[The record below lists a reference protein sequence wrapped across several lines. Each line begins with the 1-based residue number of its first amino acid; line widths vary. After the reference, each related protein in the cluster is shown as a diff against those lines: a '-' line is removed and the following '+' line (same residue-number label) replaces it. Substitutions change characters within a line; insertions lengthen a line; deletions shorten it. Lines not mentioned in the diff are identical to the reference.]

1 MPSSTFAPPPA
12 QLDLPGL
19 EKAILDL
26 WRVRDVEG
34 RSLRTTTRPDGSPRP
49 AFVFYDGPPFA
60 TGLPHYGHLLAGTI
74 KDIIPRFWCMRG
86 YQVERR
92 FGWDCHGLPIESL
105 VESELGLHGKADI
118 EGYGVPR
125 FNAACRAGVLRF
137 TAEWER
143 VVQRM
148 GRWVD
153 FRNDY
158 KTMDFS
164 FMESVWW
171 VFGQLW
177 DRGLIYEGYRVS
189 PVSPALGT
197 PLSNFEVAQGP
208 QERDPVTRKEG
219 HKRRQDPSLTVRF
232 QLEDEDAALWAWT
245 TTPWTLPSN
254 LALAVHP
261 EVVYV
266 KIRVVETGE
275 IAYLE
280 PGRLAD
286 YQSRGRIG
294 QAEELARVPGSALV
308 GRPYTP
314 LLPYF
319 EAYKSRPDG
328 TRWAFRVVAATY
340 VTTDSGTGI
349 VHQAPAFGEDDF
361 QVGQAEGLPLICP
374 VNLAGIFDERVPDFA
389 GQFVKDADKGII
401 ERLKR
406 ERKLVDQDTIV
417 HPYPHCYRTEQ
428 PLLYMALSTW
438 FMQVEPLRERLVDN
452 NHKIHWVPE
461 HVGAGRFGNWL
472 ENARDWN
479 LSRNRY
485 WGTPLPIWRC
495 DRDPTDMCCVHSVAE
510 LERLAGLAAGTLK
523 DLHRE
528 SIDAISWPS
537 KAGGT
542 MRRIVE
548 VFDCWFES
556 GSMPYAQ
563 NHYPFEKKE
572 YVEDNLPADFIAEG
586 LDQTRGWFYTLHVL
600 STALFDRPAFKNVIV
615 NGLILAADG
624 KKMSKRLKNYPDPGL
639 VIESYGADALRA
651 YLINSAVVRGEPMK
665 FGKNAQ
671 DLTGECVKETVRV
684 AVLPLWNA
692 FNFLV
697 TYARADGWAPGPE
710 DLGPQPLANPLDRW
724 ITSRVGSFIAELT
737 REYETYELSN
747 LVPAFLRICDDFN
760 NWYIRRGRRRY
771 WREKAGGADGDKQ
784 QAYAT
789 LFRAL
794 VAISRAMAP
803 VLPFLSEF
811 LHQRLVV
818 DTGLAGPEEDSVH
831 FCRFPTAEEFL
842 RDEQLELDV
851 EVARS
856 VVALGLSLRE
866 RERIGARRPLGAVTV
881 VSHSPAVLER
891 LRRGEADILGELN
904 VKQVLVSSDD
914 TALVDLGAK
923 PNLKLLGKRLGPKL
937 KAVSAALQGLGQDEL
952 RTFAAGGSLL
962 VEGETLG
969 PDDVLLVRAPKPG
982 LVVASEGALTIAL
995 DTEISE
1001 ALKLEGLARE
1011 IVSAIQPVRKLKFPN
1026 DVSQRI
1032 HLKVWSEGAL
1042 AATLRRPELVEMIRA
1057 ETLAVS
1063 FELLPFPS
1071 EWSPHGTIA
1080 VPANL
1085 ELAVIEGE
1093 PIAIAIEP
1101 LEPA

>member
-1 MPSSTFAPPPA
+1 MPSSTFAAPPA

-26 WRVRDVEG
+26 WRAHDVEG

-86 YQVERR
+86 HQVERR

-105 VESELGLHGKADI
+105 VESELGLHGKAEI
-118 EGYGVPR
+118 EAYGVPR

-177 DRGLIYEGYRVS
+177 DRGLIYEGYRVQ

-232 QLEDEDAALWAWT
+232 QLEDEDASLWAWT

-286 YQSRGRIG
+286 YQGRGRVG
-294 QAEELARVPGSALV
+294 ATEELARVPGSALV
-308 GRPYTP
+308 GRPYAP

-319 EAYKSRPDG
+319 EAYRQRPDG
-328 TRWAFRVVAATY
+328 SRWAFRVVGAAY
-340 VTTDSGTGI
+340 VSTESGTGI

-374 VNLAGIFDERVPDFA
+374 VNLAGIFDERVADFA

-406 ERKLVDQDTIV
+406 EKRLVDQDTIV

-461 HVGAGRFGNWL
+461 HVGGGRFGNWL

-510 LERLAGLAAGTLK
+510 LEQLAGLAVGSLK

-537 KAGGT
+537 RAGGT

-563 NHYPFEKKE
+563 NHYPFE
-572 YVEDNLPADFIAEG
+572 
-586 LDQTRGWFYTLHVL
+586 RRRR
-600 STALFDRPAFKNVIV
+600 STSRTTCRRTSSPRASTRPA
-615 NGLILAADG
+615 A
-624 KKMSKRLKNYPDPGL
+624 
-639 VIESYGADALRA
+639 
-651 YLINSAVVRGEPMK
+651 
-665 FGKNAQ
+665 
-671 DLTGECVKETVRV
+671 
-684 AVLPLWNA
+684 
-692 FNFLV
+692 
-697 TYARADGWAPGPE
+697 
-710 DLGPQPLANPLDRW
+710 
-724 ITSRVGSFIAELT
+724 GST
-737 REYETYELSN
+737 RCT
-747 LVPAFLRICDDFN
+747 CC
-760 NWYIRRGRRRY
+760 RRRCSTGRR
-771 WREKAGGADGDKQ
+771 
-784 QAYAT
+784 
-789 LFRAL
+789 
-794 VAISRAMAP
+794 SRM
-803 VLPFLSEF
+803 
-811 LHQRLVV
+811 
-818 DTGLAGPEEDSVH
+818 
-831 FCRFPTAEEFL
+831 
-842 RDEQLELDV
+842 
-851 EVARS
+851 
-856 VVALGLSLRE
+856 
-866 RERIGARRPLGAVTV
+866 
-881 VSHSPAVLER
+881 
-891 LRRGEADILGELN
+891 
-904 VKQVLVSSDD
+904 
-914 TALVDLGAK
+914 
-923 PNLKLLGKRLGPKL
+923 
-937 KAVSAALQGLGQDEL
+937 
-952 RTFAAGGSLL
+952 
-962 VEGETLG
+962 
-969 PDDVLLVRAPKPG
+969 
-982 LVVASEGALTIAL
+982 
-995 DTEISE
+995 
-1001 ALKLEGLARE
+1001 
-1011 IVSAIQPVRKLKFPN
+1011 
-1026 DVSQRI
+1026 
-1032 HLKVWSEGAL
+1032 
-1042 AATLRRPELVEMIRA
+1042 
-1057 ETLAVS
+1057 
-1063 FELLPFPS
+1063 
-1071 EWSPHGTIA
+1071 
-1080 VPANL
+1080 
-1085 ELAVIEGE
+1085 
-1093 PIAIAIEP
+1093 
-1101 LEPA
+1101 